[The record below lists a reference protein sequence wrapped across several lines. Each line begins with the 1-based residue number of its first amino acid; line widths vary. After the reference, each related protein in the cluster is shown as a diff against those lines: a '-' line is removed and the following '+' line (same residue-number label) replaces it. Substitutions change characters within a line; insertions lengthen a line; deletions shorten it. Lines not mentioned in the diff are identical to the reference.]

1 MRCGVA
7 ACRGFVPTPSITP
20 TSQAFNRHQPAAGT
34 LAGLRE
40 FVMFDRFFIA
50 ASAAILVFPCV
61 SLAADDPAAVIVTAT
76 RFGEADPHV
85 AANISV
91 ITRQDIRNTPATNLP
106 EVLSTRAGVD
116 VRQFGGAMGRDA
128 TVDIRGFGSTATSN
142 TLILVDGLRL
152 NPVDLGAIIWSS
164 IPLES
169 VERIEIIRGSGT
181 VLYGDGATGGVI
193 NIITDKSGRARAA
206 ATATL
211 GSYDYKGAEVQLAD
225 GNDQAYYNLFANT
238 GDANGYRDNGHQDQE
253 AASGR
258 VGWLLDRGEVFTD
271 FAIYKESAGQPG
283 AIFSAA
289 YRNNPTST
297 RNPLNKEDRNGYRI
311 RPGVSYRLND
321 RLSFDAEIAQEH
333 QELDAKYFS
342 AFGASASDRTRD
354 TTSFT
359 PRLRWR
365 HDLGSLPS
373 ETVVGFDYYDS
384 DVTADNV
391 GFANQH
397 ASQESSAFYLQNI
410 TTITQ
415 NLSLAIGSRSQ
426 HMKQTARQD
435 AYAPFFSPPVSGK
448 ATRTKNAYDLGLTY
462 AADDWRVYGKT
473 GTSFRFPNVDELF
486 GFDPIL
492 FVPVFAGNLKPQHG
506 TTNEIGGS
514 IAVGPATV
522 RGSVYR
528 LDLDDEIGYDDAL
541 GANTNFS
548 PTRRKGAELEADWKI
563 AETLQARLSYAYTD
577 AYFRNGAY
585 SGNAVP
591 LVPRNLASAQLTW
604 NTGRSGSYSAAARY
618 VGERRYGSDFANSQ
632 GMLSGY
638 TTLDLQAMWNLKPWK
653 ITAKL
658 INALDKKYSATA
670 GYSAFYND
678 TYYYPNDP
686 RSVFVS
692 GRFDF

>member
-1 MRCGVA
+1 MVRRFAIA
-7 ACRGFVPTPSITP
+7 AC
-20 TSQAFNRHQPAAGT
+20 
-34 LAGLRE
+34 
-40 FVMFDRFFIA
+40 
-50 ASAAILVFPCV
+50 AAILAFPCL
-61 SLAADDPAAVIVTAT
+61 SLAAEDLAAVVVTAT
-76 RFGEADPHV
+76 RFNEVDPGV

-106 EVLSTRAGVD
+106 DVLSTRAGVD
-116 VRQFGGAMGRDA
+116 VRQLGGAMGRDA

-142 TLILVDGLRL
+142 TLIMVDGLRL

-169 VERIEIIRGSGT
+169 VERIEIIRGSGA

-206 ATATL
+206 VTATL
-211 GSYDYKGAEVQLAD
+211 GSHGYKGANVQLAN
-225 GNDQAYYNLFANT
+225 GNDKAYYNLFASYA
-238 GDANGYRDNGHQDQE
+238 DANGYRDNGQQDQQ

-258 VGWLLDRGEVFTD
+258 VGWLLERGEVFAD
-271 FAIYKESAGQPG
+271 FASYKESAGQPG
-283 AIFSAA
+283 AIFSTA
-289 YRNNPTST
+289 YRNDPTST
-297 RNPLNKEDRNGYRI
+297 RNPLNKENRNGYRV
-311 RPGVSYRLND
+311 RPGASYRLND
-321 RLSFDAEIAQEH
+321 RLTLEAELAQDH

-384 DVTADNV
+384 EVTADNT

-410 TTITQ
+410 TKFTQ
-415 NLSLAIGSRSQ
+415 NLSLTLGSRTQ
-426 HMKQTARQD
+426 RMKQTARQD
-435 AYAPFFSPPVSGK
+435 AYAPFFSPAVSGH
-448 ATRTKNAYDLGLTY
+448 ATRTKIAYDLGLTY
-462 AADDWRVYGKT
+462 VRDDWRVYGKT

-492 FVPVFAGNLKPQHG
+492 FAPVFAGNLKPQHG

-514 IAVGPATV
+514 IAVGPAII
-522 RGSVYR
+522 RASVYQ

-548 PTRRKGAELEADWKI
+548 PTRRNGAELEADWKI
-563 AETLQARLSYAYTD
+563 AESLQARLSYAYTD
-577 AYFRNGAY
+577 AEFRNGVY
-585 SGNAVP
+585 SGNSVP

-604 NTGRSGSYSAAARY
+604 NAGSSGSYSAAARY
-618 VGERRYGSDFANSQ
+618 VGERRYGSDFANAQ
-632 GMLSGY
+632 GMLSSY
-638 TTLDLQAMWNLKPWK
+638 TTLDLQAVWNLKPWK

-658 INALDKKYSATA
+658 INALDKKYSAIA
-670 GYSAFYND
+670 GYSAFFND
-678 TYYYPNDP
+678 TYYYPTDP
-686 RSVFVS
+686 RSFFVS